1 MNILV
6 ADDEMQMV
14 KLIQVYFEQAG
25 FDVHTASNGEE
36 ALEIVEQHP
45 IDLAVLDWMMPIMS
59 GIQAC
64 KEMKRYGQIKVLML
78 TAKGDHDAEFQALEA
93 GADDYVKKPFDP
105 RVLLLRA
112 KKLLQIDGRARIG
125 DLVIDM
131 EGHKVWKADEDLNVT
146 KKEFQLLKCFMN
158 NRGRVLTR
166 EILLNQVWGID
177 YVGEDR
183 TVDTHIRRLREKIG
197 EEWIMTHRG
206 LGYSFE
212 HNHE

>member
-6 ADDEMQMV
+6 ADDEWQMV

-25 FDVHTASNGEE
+25 FQVHTAKNGEE
-36 ALEIVEQHP
+36 ALEIIEHHS

-64 KEMKRYGQIKVLML
+64 KEMKRRGQIKVLML
-78 TAKGDHDAEFQALEA
+78 TAKGDHEAELQALEA

-105 RVLLLRA
+105 RVLLIRA
-112 KKLLQIDGRARIG
+112 KKLLQIDGQARIG
-125 DLVIDM
+125 DLVIDR
-131 EGHKVWKADEDLNVT
+131 EGHKVWKAGKDLHVT

-166 EILLNQVWGID
+166 EVLLDQVWGID

-197 EEWIMTHRG
+197 EEWIVTHRG

>member
-1 MNILV
+1 MNVLV
-6 ADDEMQMV
+6 ADDECQMV

-25 FDVHTASNGEE
+25 FQVYTASNGKE
-36 ALEIVEQHP
+36 ALEVVEQHA

-64 KEMKRYGQIKVLML
+64 KEMKRRGQQKVLML
-78 TAKGDHDAEFQALEA
+78 TAKGDHDAELQALEA

-105 RVLLLRA
+105 RVLLIRA
-112 KKLLQIDGRARIG
+112 KKLLQIDGQARIG

-131 EGHKVWKADEDLNVT
+131 EGHKVWRAGTDLNVT
-146 KKEFQLLKCFMN
+146 KKEFHLLKCFMH

-166 EILLNQVWGID
+166 EVLLDQVWGID

-197 EEWIMTHRG
+197 EEWIVTHRG